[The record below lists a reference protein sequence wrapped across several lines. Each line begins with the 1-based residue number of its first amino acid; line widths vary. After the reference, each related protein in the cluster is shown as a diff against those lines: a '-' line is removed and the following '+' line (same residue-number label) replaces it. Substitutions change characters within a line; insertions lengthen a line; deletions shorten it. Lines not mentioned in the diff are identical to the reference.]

1 MKGAIRATSVL
12 TLGLILSSFSHAE
25 QGDTLS
31 AVMADGYFL
40 SFDCGKYLN
49 DLDQDEVSALEKAS
63 DVLEVMEV
71 LRYVA
76 AKDSIVEDF
85 RSEFIRKGLK
95 FNKQLDNDRAMLRG
109 SPDLIN
115 AYMYD
120 TYSSDAFKEAINTW
134 VSIKKAGSKSKEQK
148 EKINR
153 FIYCKTAGLAASLS
167 SNSSYSE
174 SYAAYV
180 AARPQKAKIGYF
192 DISVDRGTYGKQVG
206 TGNRY
211 AEPKTWAG
219 SRFFIVHATFKN
231 IDTESRLPVEGSLFI
246 NYNGREYEF
255 DNVEPIRLE
264 GYNMWFRKINPLI
277 TMKTKIVY
285 RIPDEIH
292 GEVFWRP
299 GRNADDKRLW
309 IGNIK
314 ADASD

>member
-12 TLGLILSSFSHAE
+12 TLGLILSSLSHAE

-31 AVMADGYFL
+31 AVMADGHFL

-95 FNKQLDNDRAMLRG
+95 FNKQLDNDRAALRG
-109 SPDLIN
+109 ARDLTD

-120 TYSSDAFKEAINTW
+120 VYSSNAFKEAINTW

-148 EKINR
+148 ENINR
-153 FIYCKTAGLAASLS
+153 FMYCKTAGLAAGLS

-180 AARPQKAKIGYF
+180 SARPQEAIIGYF
-192 DISVDRGTYGKQVG
+192 DISVDRGTYGKRVG

-219 SRFFIVHATFKN
+219 SRFFIVHTTFKN

-246 NYNGREYEF
+246 NYDGREYEF
-255 DNVEPIRLE
+255 DSVEPISLE

-299 GRNADDKRLW
+299 GRNPDDKRLW
-309 IGNIK
+309 VGNVK
-314 ADASD
+314 AEASD